1 MAKFQSV
8 DELVEATRPVNP
20 VYCIRE
26 DSIETS
32 AAWFK
37 NNFPGNILYAVKAN
51 PNEKVLKTLL
61 KNNIIYR
68 YLTGPATVH
77 LINTS
82 LYIYKTLGIT
92 YPLKPLNKNL
102 IFYFFKSSG
111 KTIQFK

>member
-61 KNNIIYR
+61 KTYDDKMQTD
-68 YLTGPATVH
+68 LH
-77 LINTS
+77 LK
-82 LYIYKTLGIT
+82 LPPLGRS
-92 YPLKPLNKNL
+92 K
-102 IFYFFKSSG
+102 
-111 KTIQFK
+111 

>member
-37 NNFPGNILYAVKAN
+37 NNFPGQHIVCCQMQ
-51 PNEKVLKTLL
+51 
-61 KNNIIYR
+61 
-68 YLTGPATVH
+68 
-77 LINTS
+77 
-82 LYIYKTLGIT
+82 
-92 YPLKPLNKNL
+92 
-102 IFYFFKSSG
+102 
-111 KTIQFK
+111 IQTKKF